1 MVRVDSAAI
10 LDPRSSMMNHSR
22 NIFTSANAAIFN
34 ASKAGEVYTN
44 ASRFASRPPCGMRE
58 NAGKYVNS
66 KRRIEVCWVYWTLG
80 ETPSGTRQRHSCFPI
95 IWCLQILTLDTPHCH
110 PTEKSGLVLMSHENS
125 VAVLA

>member
-34 ASKAGEVYTN
+34 ASKAGEVYKCLAVCQPTTK
-44 ASRFASRPPCGMRE
+44 RD
-58 NAGKYVNS
+58 AGKYVNS

-95 IWCLQILTLDTPHCH
+95 I
-110 PTEKSGLVLMSHENS
+110 
-125 VAVLA
+125 